1 MTPFLRWNSGDLI
14 SISQDGGGK
23 GPCGLYPLLRH
34 ERRTVGFF
42 KVRGVNIN
50 HSELEDLMFFE
61 PAISEFRAEVYNTE
75 GGLDVLHLL
84 IEVKGGLSED
94 SAQDNVIAKV
104 RQTFQVTPKISVQP
118 AGTIAREFEANVKAP
133 RFIDKRGVAGS
144 GDHRPS
150 GDMPRPG

>member
-1 MTPFLRWNSGDLI
+1 
-14 SISQDGGGK
+14 
-23 GPCGLYPLLRH
+23 
-34 ERRTVGFF
+34 
-42 KVRGVNIN
+42 
-50 HSELEDLMFFE
+50 MFFE

-94 SAQDNVIAKV
+94 SAQEKVLAKV

-133 RFIDKRGVAGS
+133 RFIDKRG
-144 GDHRPS
+144 
-150 GDMPRPG
+150 